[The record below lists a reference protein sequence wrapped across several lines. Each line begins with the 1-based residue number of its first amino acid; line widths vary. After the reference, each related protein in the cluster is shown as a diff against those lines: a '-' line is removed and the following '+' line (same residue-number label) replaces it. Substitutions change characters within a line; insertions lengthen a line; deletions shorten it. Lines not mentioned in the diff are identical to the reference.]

1 MTVLRWPRF
10 WLCLWIFGMLLGSY
24 LSLRQGSNRIPI
36 IPHLDKLIHASGYAL
51 LAVLAVGLFAPGRA
65 RWLALA
71 WLLVLGGLIEIAQ
84 GLWAV
89 NRAADP
95 WDLLANSLG
104 IALAAI
110 VFRHRNTLA
119 MIERIISK
127 P

>member
-1 MTVLRWPRF
+1 MNTLRWPRF
-10 WLCLWIFGMLLGSY
+10 WLGLWIFGMLLGCY
-24 LSLRQGSNRIPI
+24 LSLRQGSERIPI

-51 LAVLAVGLFAPGRA
+51 LAVLAVGLFAPGRS
-65 RWLALA
+65 RWLALL
-71 WLLVLGGLIEIAQ
+71 WLVVFGGLIEIAQ

-110 VFRHRNTLA
+110 VFRRRNALV
-119 MIERIISK
+119 MIERIFSR